1 MNIKEKQAHET
12 NFSKGR
18 QSKIKYIV
26 IHYTA
31 NNGDT
36 AEGNCNYFFKENR
49 NASAHYFV
57 DENEIWQSVK
67 DNNVAWHCGANS
79 YKHKTCRN
87 SNSIGIEMCSRIING
102 KYIIDLK
109 TVSNAI
115 ELTKFLMKKYN
126 ISVDNIL
133 RHYDVTGKDCPR
145 PFVENENLWLNFKA
159 RLEDEMVSNIKIK
172 LNGRLKTVEAIN
184 KNGFNYIKIRDLE
197 DDKIKISYDNVEK
210 IPTLEINNY

>member
-1 MNIKEKQAHET
+1 
-12 NFSKGR
+12 
-18 QSKIKYIV
+18 
-26 IHYTA
+26 
-31 NNGDT
+31 
-36 AEGNCNYFFKENR
+36 
-49 NASAHYFV
+49 
-57 DENEIWQSVK
+57 
-67 DNNVAWHCGANS
+67 
-79 YKHKTCRN
+79 
-87 SNSIGIEMCSRIING
+87 
-102 KYIIDLK
+102 
-109 TVSNAI
+109 
-115 ELTKFLMKKYN
+115 MKKYN

-133 RHYDVTGKDCPR
+133 RHYDVTEKNCPR